1 MEVKPNVWAENPL
14 QGIRCKCNRAF
25 YTYVALDEEGS
36 TTPSG
41 RPPAE
46 REQEQYEAAAKR
58 RGIRLVRAGRKG
70 LEDASSLKE
79 DMLTALQHSTDAE
92 A

>member
-1 MEVKPNVWAENPL
+1 MQPRLLHVHGA
-14 QGIRCKCNRAF
+14 
-25 YTYVALDEEGS
+25 
-36 TTPSG
+36 G
-41 RPPAE
+41 RGGLHHPFRTSPPAE
-46 REQEQYEAAAKR
+46 REQEQYEAAAKH

-79 DMLTALQHSTDAE
+79 DMLTALQHSIDAE